1 MLEPLRGA
9 PAASTGFP
17 MELCPRG
24 VVPSDPDMAPEQHV
38 LPLEQDILTPEQH
51 TALGAAHPSGWGPG
65 SRAPHTVPAGA
76 GAAHLGPAGGAL
88 QAAGGREEGQDRTD
102 RSRDR
107 ARSSARARRETRDK
121 TGGPL
126 VLPVR
131 GGSAAPRPQH
141 SSAGTLPLER
151 SSRARR
157 IPASPSLNQDHHHRT
172 GLVWEEGTLSSLW
185 APGSAH
191 KEALGSTNRGVL
203 RKGLYS
209 NIIFPSPQPF
219 GSLEGP
225 ECHHQPHTAMLQ
237 PRALLPPSG
246 HNPMHSTRLPPLS
259 HYLIRSLKYPGA
271 EDQ

>member
-126 VLPVR
+126 VRACAR
-131 GGSAAPRPQH
+131 GERSTAAPAQ
-141 SSAGTLPLER
+141 L
-151 SSRARR
+151 RR
-157 IPASPSLNQDHHHRT
+157 DPATGAEQQSPAHPSIPFP
-172 GLVWEEGTLSSLW
+172 E
-185 APGSAH
+185 PGS
-191 KEALGSTNRGVL
+191 
-203 RKGLYS
+203 
-209 NIIFPSPQPF
+209 SP
-219 GSLEGP
+219 
-225 ECHHQPHTAMLQ
+225 
-237 PRALLPPSG
+237 
-246 HNPMHSTRLPPLS
+246 
-259 HYLIRSLKYPGA
+259 
-271 EDQ
+271 